1 LGISF
6 DGFVNRPISAL
17 RFSALSLPR
26 KFLSWILGVCWLCA
40 SGCAALVV
48 GAGVGTGAYTYVN
61 GELVR
66 SYPARYS
73 AAMAVCIQLLQDLR
87 MPVKEQHSDG
97 VQTTIVTERQDG
109 TPMTIKVKIVGLE
122 VTEISVRTGVVGYW
136 NKDLSEN
143 FQEYI
148 AERLKTAPAAGAAP
162 S

>member
-1 LGISF
+1 M
-6 DGFVNRPISAL
+6 
-17 RFSALSLPR
+17 PR
-26 KFLSWILGVCWLCA
+26 KFLPWILVVCWLCA

-66 SYPARYS
+66 SYPARYT
-73 AAMAVCIQLLQDLR
+73 AAMAVCIQLLQDLK

-97 VQTTIVTERQDG
+97 VQTTIVTERKDG
-109 TPMTIKVKIVGLE
+109 TPMTIRVKIVGLD